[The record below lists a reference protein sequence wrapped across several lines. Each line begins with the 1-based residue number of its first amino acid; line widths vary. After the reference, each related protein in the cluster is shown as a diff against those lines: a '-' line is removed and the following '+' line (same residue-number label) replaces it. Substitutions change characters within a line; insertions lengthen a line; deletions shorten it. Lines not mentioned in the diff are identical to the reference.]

1 MSNAEGTGDTVN
13 TTDLSNTEG
22 IVTQRAL
29 LTQLPQTDSHSEGT
43 VDTVTTELRA
53 NLT

>member
-1 MSNAEGTGDTVN
+1 MTNVEGTVYIAT
-13 TTDLSNTEG
+13 
-22 IVTQRAL
+22 
-29 LTQLPQTDSHSEGT
+29 TQLPQTDSHSEGT